1 MPVLS
6 AEEAETVSASR
17 ADGRAAVGGKAYRL
31 QQLQAAG
38 FPVPEFV
45 VSPADV
51 AAAVEQ
57 LGTPVAVRS
66 SASVEDGREISF
78 AGQFESVL
86 DLAAESDIEA
96 AVDRCR
102 ASVRAPSV
110 LNYCRRHGLDAE
122 QIRMDVIV
130 QRMVRP
136 ELAGVAFTV
145 NPATGR
151 EEVVIEA
158 CEGVADSLLS
168 GHLAPLPADHPLLNR
183 HRSEIAAIARQ
194 IQRFFGAPQ
203 DVEFAIED
211 GRLYILQ
218 SRPITRI
225 AFAADVGE
233 WTNADFRDG
242 GVSSSVCT
250 PVMWSLYDFVW
261 DHSLKGCLRELRLFE
276 EDFTA
281 GRMFF
286 GRPYWNLGAVK
297 DCLARLPGFVER
309 EFDNDL
315 SVAVTYEGPGR
326 CTPVTLGSVLRALPT
341 LTSISRFFRRQRL
354 AAERLLNSEFAELE
368 QKYATQTTSEEA
380 LSSFEEL
387 IERDFLKV
395 ESTYFRTIFAA
406 SLAKLDLM
414 SSFPDADYAAL
425 VAGLPP
431 LRHLAPV
438 RAVQALPARTDE
450 GLDEVIAAYRHH
462 CRLGLDIVHPRWDED
477 AAFVRR
483 MLAELPAS
491 AGADPRPASDFARSD
506 ALSRL
511 PRWRRR
517 RFAAKLDRLRHFVW
531 LREELRDLSSRMY
544 YFIRRRVL
552 QIAQQ
557 RNLGEDTFFCSFREI
572 LADDRSGIARNR
584 TIYESY
590 RHFQPPNEIGQ
601 RYHLQP
607 LACDDALHG
616 IAASPG
622 TIHGIA
628 FVARTVEEAS
638 RMPAGRIVVCPFT
651 DPGWTP
657 VLDRAAGVVTETG
670 GLLSHAAIICR
681 EYGIPAVL
689 GVPQATSRIRHGSSI
704 LLHGSAGRVEVVSPL
719 ELEGLEHEMLHP
731 PAGAVVCESIRRGG
745 HSAAGC
751 CPRSVQ

>member
-6 AEEAETVSASR
+6 AEKPETPAASR
-17 ADGRAAVGGKAYRL
+17 ADDAAAVGGKAGRL

-51 AAAVEQ
+51 AAAVER

-66 SASVEDGREISF
+66 SASVEDGRDVSF

-86 DLAAESDIEA
+86 NLTAEGDIEA
-96 AVDRCR
+96 AIECCH

-110 LNYCRRHGLDAE
+110 LNYRRRHRLDAK

-130 QRMVRP
+130 QRMIRP

-168 GHLAPLPADHPLLNR
+168 GHQSPLPADHPLLNR
-183 HRSEIAAIARQ
+183 HRSEIEAIARQ

-203 DVEFAIED
+203 DIEFAIED

-225 AFAADVGE
+225 SFAADVGE

-250 PVMWSLYDFVW
+250 PLMWSLYDFVW
-261 DHSLKGCLRELRLFE
+261 DHSLKGCLRELRLFD
-276 EDFTA
+276 EDFAA

-309 EFDNDL
+309 DFDNDL
-315 SVAVTYEGPGR
+315 SVAVTYDGPGR

-341 LTSISRFFRRQRL
+341 LTSISRFFRRQRI
-354 AAERLLNSEFAELE
+354 AAERLLDSEFAELE
-368 QKYATQTTSEEA
+368 QKYAAPLTSEDTP
-380 LSSFEEL
+380 SSFAEL
-387 IERDFLKV
+387 IERDYLKV

-438 RAVQALPARTDE
+438 RAVQALPERTHE
-450 GLDEVIAAYRHH
+450 RLDEVIATYRHH

-544 YFIRRRVL
+544 YFIRRQVL

-557 RNLGEDTFFCSFREI
+557 RRLGDDVFSCSFREI
-572 LADDRSGIARNR
+572 LNEDRSNIARNR
-584 TIYESY
+584 DVYESY

-607 LACDDALHG
+607 VASDDALQG

-622 TIHGIA
+622 TVRGIA

-657 VLDRAAGVVTETG
+657 VLDRVAGVVTETG

-689 GVPQATSRIRHGSSI
+689 GVPQATSRIPHGSE
-704 LLHGSAGRVEVVSPL
+704 LVLHGSAGRVEIVRQIEP
-719 ELEGLEHEMLHP
+719 EGLDDEMSDR
-731 PAGAVVCESIRRGG
+731 AVDAVVR
-745 HSAAGC
+745 
-751 CPRSVQ
+751 